1 VVTVD
6 QVDPLIAERIREWQ
20 ARRLA
25 IKDQMQAS
33 PERTLELS
41 WVLDEMDEEH
51 ERILHAA
58 QGEAL
63 TADVPEPVEPVQAP
77 PVVSEPAP
85 GSGRHRLNLRLDVS
99 AATVDD
105 LRALIQTALHE
116 LDGRLHDAEAHML
129 AGRMG
134 GTLGDYRFEL
144 KRTGLSD
151 E

>member
-1 VVTVD
+1 MD

-51 ERILHAA
+51 ERILQAA
-58 QGEAL
+58 QG
-63 TADVPEPVEPVQAP
+63 DVPPTAVPDPVEPVIAP
-77 PVVSEPAP
+77 PLRDDPAP
-85 GSGRHRLNLRLDVS
+85 DPGRQRLDLRLEVS
-99 AATVDD
+99 AANVDD
-105 LRALIQTALHE
+105 LRTLIQTALHE
-116 LDGRLHDAEAHML
+116 LDGKLGGATGHSL
-129 AGRMG
+129 TGQMG
-134 GTLGDYRFEL
+134 GTLGDYRFDL
-144 KRTGLSD
+144 QRKGLSD

>member
-1 VVTVD
+1 MD

-51 ERILHAA
+51 ERILQA
-58 QGEAL
+58 QGDAPPM
-63 TADVPEPVEPVQAP
+63 DVPGPVESVPAP
-77 PVVSEPAP
+77 PLSDEPAP
-85 GSGRHRLNLRLDVS
+85 GPGRQRFDLRLDVS

-116 LDGRLHDAEAHML
+116 LDGRLHDAEAHAL
-129 AGRMG
+129 TGKMG

-144 KRTGLSD
+144 ECTGLSD

>member
-1 VVTVD
+1 MD

-58 QGEAL
+58 QGSTP
-63 TADVPEPVEPVQAP
+63 TADVPDPVEPAQASP
-77 PVVSEPAP
+77 PLSKPAP
-85 GSGRHRLNLRLDVS
+85 GQGRHRLDLRLDVS
-99 AATVDD
+99 AANVDD

-116 LDGRLHDAEAHML
+116 LDGKLGGATGHSL
-129 AGRMG
+129 TGRMG

-144 KRTGLSD
+144 QRKGLSD